1 MVSGAAIA
9 MVILNLK
16 TEIIK
21 IHRSITHNLLLS
33 SLFNILFLINFMIN
47 AKSNLK
53 HKKTQSSI
61 EVWLRI
67 NTLPSGDTE
76 DVFGTKSYSSLYK
89 IWGHAWLFQ
98 SICRY
103 IYRWL
108 DEIKKES
115 RSSHFFIYMLLMAC
129 SFTFFDWFN
138 NRRFRQ
144 RLWHR
149 G

>member
-61 EVWLRI
+61 AV
-67 NTLPSGDTE
+67 
-76 DVFGTKSYSSLYK
+76 
-89 IWGHAWLFQ
+89 
-98 SICRY
+98 
-103 IYRWL
+103 
-108 DEIKKES
+108 
-115 RSSHFFIYMLLMAC
+115 
-129 SFTFFDWFN
+129 
-138 NRRFRQ
+138 
-144 RLWHR
+144 
-149 G
+149 